1 MKSNIDRMRE
11 FDRAWNERRWG
22 DVGNLLSEKLAAHV
36 DWRGDTVGRD
46 AYLEAERAFCDA
58 YPDVR
63 LHLEPYVS
71 IFASADGR
79 RTASIV
85 RVTGTC
91 RSAGQ
96 PGGPP
101 RTVGRPF
108 DVRVSVVCAWTNGIV
123 AEQYRSSGAIAA
135 LLAIRHAAGERHE
148 GR

>member
-11 FDRAWNERRWG
+11 LDRAWNERRWG
-22 DVGNLLSEKLAAHV
+22 DVGNLLSEKLVAHV

-58 YPDVR
+58 HPDVR

-91 RSAGQ
+91 RSALP
-96 PGGPP
+96 PGGAG
-101 RTVGRPF
+101 RIAARPF
-108 DVRVSVVCAWTNGIV
+108 DVRAAVVCAWTNGV
-123 AEQYRSSGAIAA
+123 LAEQYRSSGAISA
-135 LLAIRHAAGERHE
+135 LLAIGRAAGGRH
-148 GR
+148 GRR